1 MKRHPVIWGIFLLL
15 ILLIGFFSLIY
26 GVTSITGMRDGF
38 TTADKIGIAPI
49 DGVIKDSTD
58 VVKNLQEFGK
68 DDSVKGVVLRI
79 NSPGGGVAPS
89 QEIYEAVMELR
100 KKKRV
105 LVSMSSVAASGGY
118 LIACA
123 GEKIIANPGTLTG
136 SVSAIMY
143 FTNAEELM
151 KKVGVKA
158 STIKSGKYKDIGS
171 PIREMTGEEKALLQG
186 LVDDIYI
193 QFLDVVVRNRRISE
207 EALKQI
213 ADGRI
218 FTGKQAQQ
226 LGLVDYLGDM
236 EYAVRMLAKMVGISG
251 EPVVVYP
258 QKKYES
264 MLDYFFERAGSTMAH
279 VFFRDQTIPYGIHY
293 LADSYGLRMLAPA
306 GMEQ

>member
-1 MKRHPVIWGIFLLL
+1 
-15 ILLIGFFSLIY
+15 
-26 GVTSITGMRDGF
+26 MRDGF

-68 DDSVKGVVLRI
+68 DDSVKGVILRI
-79 NSPGGGVAPS
+79 NSPGGALPLSGDLRSGHGTP
-89 QEIYEAVMELR
+89 QE
-100 KKKRV
+100 KK
-105 LVSMSSVAASGGY
+105 S
-118 LIACA
+118 ACFHEFC
-123 GEKIIANPGTLTG
+123 GRIRRISNCLCREKIIANPGTLTG

-258 QKKYES
+258 RKKYES

-293 LADSYGLRMLAPA
+293 LADTYGLRMLAPA